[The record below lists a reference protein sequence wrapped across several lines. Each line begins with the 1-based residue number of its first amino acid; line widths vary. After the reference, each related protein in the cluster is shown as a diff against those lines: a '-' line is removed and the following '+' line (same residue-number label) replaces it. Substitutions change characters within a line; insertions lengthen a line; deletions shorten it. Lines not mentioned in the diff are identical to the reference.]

1 MSIIFLEVNIMNKV
15 GKTAMMMMGA
25 GMIMGASYYMGLPK
39 DKKKNLK
46 DKAIKMI
53 NADKDF
59 MSDLTM

>member
-1 MSIIFLEVNIMNKV
+1 MNKV
-15 GKTAMMMMGA
+15 GKAAMMMMGA
-25 GMIMGASYYMGLPK
+25 GMMMGASYYMGLPK
-39 DKKKNLK
+39 DKKQNLK

>member
-1 MSIIFLEVNIMNKV
+1 MNKV
-15 GKTAMMMMGA
+15 GKGIMMTMGA
-25 GMIMGASYYMGLPK
+25 GMLMGASYYMALPK

-46 DKAIKMI
+46 DKAQKML

>member
-1 MSIIFLEVNIMNKV
+1 MMNKV

-39 DKKKNLK
+39 DKKKDLK
-46 DKAIKMI
+46 DKAVRMI